1 MTAVYFVF
9 NAWRA
14 SGLVAR
20 AEVAEKTAENLLN
33 DKTKKNLEKAA
44 KLQAGVAKDK
54 EKATTVKAKAEKQ
67 LEKLSESDNTMADIA
82 DRFNKRKLRD

>member
-1 MTAVYFVF
+1 MGAEE
-9 NAWRA
+9 
-14 SGLVAR
+14 AR

-33 DKTKKNLEKAA
+33 DKTKKNLDKAA